1 MKKLLFIFN
10 PRSGTGKIRSA
21 LVDVVDVFT
30 KAGYETTI
38 YPTQAPEDGKRRI
51 LENGETY
58 DRIVVSGGDGMLHE
72 LVNAVVQLPQ
82 AVAVGYLPSGTVN
95 DFAAT
100 HSLPRDPV
108 KASEVA
114 VSDHILSL
122 DVGRFN
128 DSWFSY
134 VAAFGLFTQVSY
146 QTNQKL
152 KNKLGSLAYFLEAL
166 QSIDYR
172 HFEQAC
178 RKMEIT
184 ADGADFSGEFIF
196 GAVTN
201 STSIGGFRKL
211 ICDGVQFDDGRLEG
225 LFVKKPSGVREL
237 EQMQRGLVRSDFS
250 AACLLRFSAREF
262 SVRSEEMA
270 WTLDGENG
278 GRHSDVRIS
287 AVQKTL
293 HIALPRKSIK
303 EHI

>member
-1 MKKLLFIFN
+1 
-10 PRSGTGKIRSA
+10 
-21 LVDVVDVFT
+21 
-30 KAGYETTI
+30 
-38 YPTQAPEDGKRRI
+38 
-51 LENGETY
+51 
-58 DRIVVSGGDGMLHE
+58 
-72 LVNAVVQLPQ
+72 
-82 AVAVGYLPSGTVN
+82 
-95 DFAAT
+95 
-100 HSLPRDPV
+100 
-108 KASEVA
+108 
-114 VSDHILSL
+114 
-122 DVGRFN
+122 
-128 DSWFSY
+128 
-134 VAAFGLFTQVSY
+134 
-146 QTNQKL
+146 
-152 KNKLGSLAYFLEAL
+152 
-166 QSIDYR
+166 
-172 HFEQAC
+172 
-178 RKMEIT
+178 MEIT